1 MQRLQIESAANTLCI
16 NARDAFFRA
25 VAKALETAP
34 QPITTNDVL
43 WTVKMALDLVR
54 PSDKLCSQSLGA
66 YQTTNTNPI
75 RRRL

>member
-1 MQRLQIESAANTLCI
+1 MQRALLCI

-25 VAKALETAP
+25 VAKSLETAP
-34 QPITTNDVL
+34 QPVSMNDVL

-66 YQTTNTNPI
+66 LPDDEYEHAI